1 MGVTDWLQLG
11 KKVVTL
17 ADDIQRY
24 NAEVKEMRQDLNN
37 LTIQVNR
44 LVDKI
49 DHNEKETAS
58 EIKILKLELENALL
72 RAKQL
77 PPHTDNANQG

>member
-24 NAEVKEMRQDLNN
+24 NAELKELRQDLNN

-44 LVDKI
+44 LADKI
-49 DHNEKETAS
+49 EHSEKETAS

-77 PPHTDNANQG
+77 PPSGGDE